1 MIFVTGDT
9 HGDIER
15 FSERQLKRLKKGDT
29 LIILGDFGFVWQ
41 GGEEEE
47 KNLNFLRSRKYNI
60 LFLEGTHENMDMLT
74 QYPVEDY
81 CGGKVRSLGGN
92 LKQLMRGEIYEIEE
106 KSIFSLG
113 GGQSDDLEIEM
124 RRDNKTWW
132 INELPSHEEI
142 EYAREKIK
150 AKKEVDFILTHDAP
164 HKIRTSITGEDKE
177 PSRLGQF
184 LDEIMYSVKYKNWY
198 FGCHHIDRK
207 LTRTHYAV
215 YRGVIEITNPEK
227 KGFFKKFFGKK
238 K

>member
-1 MIFVTGDT
+1 MIYVTGDT

-15 FSERQLKRLKKGDT
+15 FSERSIKRLKKDDT

-47 KNLNFLRSRKYNI
+47 KNLEFLRSRKFNI
-60 LFLEGTHENMDMLT
+60 LFLDGTHENMDRLSK
-74 QYPVEDY
+74 YPEEEF
-81 CGGKVRSLGGN
+81 CGGRVRSLGDN
-92 LKQLMRGEIYEIEE
+92 LKQLMRGEIYEIEG
-106 KSIFSLG
+106 KSIFTLG

-124 RRDNKTWW
+124 RRENKTWW
-132 INELPSHEEI
+132 PSELPSNEEI
-142 EYAREKIK
+142 DAARDKIK
-150 AKKEVDFILTHDAP
+150 AKKEVDFILTHVPP
-164 HKIRTSITGEDKE
+164 HKIATSITGEDKE

-215 YRGVIEITNPEK
+215 YRRVIEITNPEK
-227 KGFFKKFFGKK
+227 KSFWKKIFNKK